1 MPLGRKQA
9 ILAEFAAV
17 ARALGHGH
25 RLEIL
30 GHLGQG
36 ERSVDGLAA
45 PVGLSV
51 ANAAQHL
58 QMLRRAGLVSS
69 RRDGK
74 FVLYTL
80 AEGAVVTLLCALRTV
95 AKHNL
100 AEVGQIRRCYFG
112 ARDSLE
118 PI

>member
-95 AKHNL
+95 AKLNL
-100 AEVGQIRRCYFG
+100 AEVGQIRRGYFD
-112 ARDSLE
+112 ARVSLG

>member
-25 RLEIL
+25 RLEL
-30 GHLGQG
+30 LEHLGQG

-51 ANAAQHL
+51 AKA
-58 QMLRRAGLVSS
+58 
-69 RRDGK
+69 
-74 FVLYTL
+74 
-80 AEGAVVTLLCALRTV
+80 
-95 AKHNL
+95 
-100 AEVGQIRRCYFG
+100 
-112 ARDSLE
+112 
-118 PI
+118 